1 MTLRPV
7 VLLVTALLGL
17 PQCIMREGP
26 DPEDRLPDATQ
37 TGQNTAG
44 CRVDGLPWRAVQT
57 SMFAGKPVRANWG
70 PNPLGGRQLSLY
82 LVHRIVEATG
92 GTIAV
97 DSQPGEGATFRIR
110 FGRG

>member
-1 MTLRPV
+1 MPLRPA

-17 PQCIMREGP
+17 TQCIMREGS
-26 DPEDRLPDATQ
+26 DPQETLPDATQ

-82 LVHRIVEATG
+82 LG
-92 GTIAV
+92 K
-97 DSQPGEGATFRIR
+97 
-110 FGRG
+110 FGLG

>member
-1 MTLRPV
+1 MFTAAPVSTLSAMPLRPF
-7 VLLVTALLGL
+7 VLLLTALLGL
-17 PQCIMREGP
+17 TQCMREGP

-70 PNPLGGRQLSLY
+70 PNFLGGRQLSLY
-82 LVHRIVEATG
+82 LG
-92 GTIAV
+92 K
-97 DSQPGEGATFRIR
+97 
-110 FGRG
+110 FGLG